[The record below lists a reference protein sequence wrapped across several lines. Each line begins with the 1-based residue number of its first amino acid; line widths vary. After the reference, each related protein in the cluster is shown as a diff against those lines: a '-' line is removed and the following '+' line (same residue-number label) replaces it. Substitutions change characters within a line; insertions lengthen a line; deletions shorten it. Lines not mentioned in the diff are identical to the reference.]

1 MAIKTPQGSVVDVPR
16 GTRDFS
22 PNEAIHLKYLML
34 GIEEAFKRHGF
45 APLITPAIENTEILN
60 AKAYGEESTKEMYL
74 MENKDIA
81 LRFDFTVPLA
91 RYMAM
96 NKDIPFPFK
105 RYQIDKVWRKDE
117 PQRLRSREFVQADV
131 DIIGSSDVT
140 SDAECISTT
149 MDALAAVGV
158 KNCLIMVNSRP
169 LLELILT
176 HFKITKEKLGQAMR
190 IIDKMEKVG
199 FPETINQLKVL
210 GMQDNDAQI
219 MLSFITEKMTNEAKL
234 KKLEVDVV
242 DSKPEVEKVRSLLGM
257 LANFGVKDE
266 ISFDLSLARG
276 LDYYTGFIWEVIIQT
291 AEGRLPTIAA
301 GGRYDNLIGMYSKS
315 GAPAVGSSIGISRVF
330 DILYPG
336 DGPKTYAKV
345 FIAQVGSFNLEYCI
359 DAASKM
365 RAAGIYVDMGL
376 TERGISK
383 QLEYANA
390 AGIAYV
396 AIIGAKEKAEGK
408 LKLKNMSDGTEELLD
423 IDGAIAALKK

>member
-1 MAIKTPQGSVVDVPR
+1 MAIKTPQGAVVDVPR
-16 GTRDFS
+16 GTRDFG

-45 APLITPAIENTEILN
+45 APLMTPAIENTETLS
-60 AKAYGEESTKEMYL
+60 AKVYGEESTKEMYL
-74 MENKDIA
+74 MEGKDIA

-117 PQRLRSREFVQADV
+117 PQRLRSREFIQADV
-131 DIIGSSDVT
+131 DIIGSADVA
-140 SDAECISTT
+140 SDAECISAT
-149 MDALAAVGV
+149 MDALTSVGV

-176 HFKITKEKLGQAMR
+176 HFKIAKEKLGQSMR

-199 FPETINQLKVL
+199 VAETINQLKIL

-219 MLSFITEKMTNEAKL
+219 MLSFINEQMTNEAKL
-234 KKLEVDVV
+234 KKLEVDIEN
-242 DSKPEVEKVRSLLGM
+242 SKAEVEKVRSLLGM
-257 LANFGVKDE
+257 LENFGVKDE
-266 ISFDLSLARG
+266 INVNLSLARG
-276 LDYYTGFIWEVIIQT
+276 LDYYTGFIWEVIIRT

-315 GAPAVGSSIGISRVF
+315 AAPAVGSSIGISRVF
-330 DILYPG
+330 DILNPQG
-336 DGPKTYAKV
+336 GPKTYAKV
-345 FIAQVGSFNLEYCI
+345 FVAQVGEFNLGYCI
-359 DAASKM
+359 EAASRM

-376 TERGISK
+376 SEKGISK
-383 QLEYANA
+383 QLEYANT
-390 AGIAYV
+390 AGIPYV

-408 LKLKNMSDGTEELLD
+408 LRLKNMNDGTEELLD
-423 IDGAIAALKK
+423 INEVIAVLKK

>member
-1 MAIKTPQGSVVDVPR
+1 MAVKTPQGFVVDVPR

-22 PNEAIHLKYLML
+22 PNEAIHLKYLMH

-45 APLITPAIENTEILN
+45 APLITPAIENTQTLS

-74 MENKDIA
+74 MDGKDTA

-91 RYMAM
+91 RFMAM

-105 RYQIDKVWRKDE
+105 MYQIDKVWRRDE
-117 PQRLRSREFVQADV
+117 PQRLRSREFMQADV
-131 DIIGSSDVT
+131 DIIGNSDVAA
-140 SDAECISTT
+140 DAECISTT
-149 MDALAAVGV
+149 MDALASVGV
-158 KNCLIMVNSRP
+158 KNCLILVNSRP

-176 HFKITKEKLGQAMR
+176 HFKVAKEKLGPAMR

-199 FPETINQLKVL
+199 IPETTNQLKTI
-210 GMQDNDAQI
+210 GMQDNLVQI
-219 MLSFITEKMTNEAKL
+219 MLSFIKEQISNEDKL
-234 KKLEVDVV
+234 KKLEVEIENSKAEV
-242 DSKPEVEKVRSLLGM
+242 DKLRSLLGM
-257 LANFGVKDE
+257 LENFGVQDE
-266 ISFDLSLARG
+266 IHLDLSLARG
-276 LDYYTGFIWEVIIQT
+276 LDYYTGSIWEVIIQT

-315 GAPAVGSSIGISRVF
+315 STPAVGSSIGISRVF
-330 DILYPG
+330 DILYSG
-336 DGPKTYAKV
+336 NGPKTYAKV
-345 FIAQVGSFNLEYCI
+345 FVAQVGSFNLDYCI
-359 DAASKM
+359 DASKKM

-376 TERGISK
+376 TEKGISK

-390 AGIAYV
+390 AGIPYV

>member
-74 MENKDIA
+74 MESKDIA

-376 TERGISK
+376 TEKGISK

-390 AGIAYV
+390 AGIPYV